1 MRLMYFTTIVTRAGN
16 TTSLLM
22 ASIFL
27 LAPVGPIHADTADD
41 EYRKAMVK
49 EAKKLEYLKEAK
61 KEIDKSIKQE
71 EIEKKSASTS
81 KKKLL
86 LLSAFEKYLRIE
98 SNASYNLYIKL
109 NTQQRIDVYNIYRK
123 TSKFSEA
130 KRRIVNEYL
139 GI

>member
-1 MRLMYFTTIVTRAGN
+1 MGFKNFIDILTSIGNIVALAML
-16 TTSLLM
+16 SV
-22 ASIFL
+22 FL
-27 LAPVGPIHADTADD
+27 VAHADPVHADTADD
-41 EYRKAMVK
+41 DYRKAMIK

-71 EIEKKSASTS
+71 EIERKSASSS

-86 LLSAFEKYLRIE
+86 PLNGFENFLKVK

-109 NTQQRIDVYNIYRK
+109 NTQQRINVYNVYRG

-130 KRRIVNEYL
+130 KRKIVNEYL
-139 GI
+139 GL